1 MRDLEIRGA
10 GSILGGEQHGH
21 MEAVGYD
28 MYLKLLS
35 DAIAEEKGETP
46 KDAKECLVDIRM
58 SAHIPEKYIP
68 ALPQRLAAYRR
79 IAAVRNADDVLD
91 VTDELLDRFGDLPKS
106 VTDLIDISLCKSKA
120 QRLGITEI
128 SEKNGSILLYV
139 EGLSE
144 PVSRLITSEMKRD
157 VLFSAGAKPY
167 AAIKMPGG
175 KPDLNILKKALSIME
190 AEN

>member
-1 MRDLEIRGA
+1 M
-10 GSILGGEQHGH
+10 
-21 MEAVGYD
+21 
-28 MYLKLLS
+28 
-35 DAIAEEKGETP
+35 
-46 KDAKECLVDIRM
+46 
-58 SAHIPEKYIP
+58 
-68 ALPQRLAAYRR
+68 
-79 IAAVRNADDVLD
+79 
-91 VTDELLDRFGDLPKS
+91 
-106 VTDLIDISLCKSKA
+106 SLCKSKA

-139 EGLSE
+139 ENLSE